1 MAENPSLEK
10 AESMFQRGAIAAYR
24 NAALMKTHYRLADA
38 IESCLTKLEG
48 GDFHFAITSERP
60 TILLRDKKIVK
71 PSALPSSA
79 ALDNSEKKTTTTK
92 RVAFF
97 SSVLE

>member
-1 MAENPSLEK
+1 
-10 AESMFQRGAIAAYR
+10 MFQRGAIAAYR
-24 NAALMKTHYRLADA
+24 NTTLIKTHYRLADA

-60 TILLRDKKIVK
+60 TILLRDKKIIK

-79 ALDNSEKKTTTTK
+79 ALDNSEKKKKAK